1 MKKNS
6 ILLLL
11 ITVVTITASCSK
23 KEEEPVE
30 IIVQK
35 TQEEIKLEQNME
47 KLTTILETANPFN
60 NSKGEASAITQNILA
75 NKEAFLHDL
84 EIVLAKDREMAA
96 PDGDYP
102 NSSFF
107 IRADKQVSAPE
118 GYIPP
123 NLVSL
128 TKETGDAGNYM
139 INRNDL
145 SLRKPVEYQLARMA
159 TLAANDGVT
168 LLVSSTYRSA
178 EYQAIVF
185 QRNVDTYG
193 LEMAE
198 RDSARAGTSQH
209 QLGTVIDFGSI
220 TNDFYDTKA
229 GIWMREN
236 APSLGWSLS
245 FPPEYESVT
254 GYVWES
260 WHWRYIG
267 VEAVKFQQ
275 KWFKDIQQYMI
286 EFIYSWQN
294 S

>member
-1 MKKNS
+1 MKRFS

-11 ITVVTITASCSK
+11 ITVVTIATSCSK
-23 KEEEPVE
+23 KEEKPIEVV
-30 IIVQK
+30 VQK
-35 TQEEIKLEQNME
+35 TQEEIQLEKDME
-47 KLTTILETANPFN
+47 KLTTILKTANPFN
-60 NSKGEASAITQNILA
+60 NAKGEASMLTENILA

-84 EIVLAKDREMAA
+84 EIVLAHDRQMAA
-96 PDGDYP
+96 EDGDYEK
-102 NSSFF
+102 SSYLL
-107 IRADKQVSAPE
+107 RADKQVSLPE

-123 NLVSL
+123 NLIEL
-128 TKETGDAGNYM
+128 TKATGDAGNYM
-139 INRNDL
+139 INRLDL

-159 TLAANDGVT
+159 TLAANNGVT

-185 QRNVDTYG
+185 QRNVDNYG
-193 LEMAE
+193 LEMAL
-198 RDSARAGTSQH
+198 RDSAKPGTSQH
-209 QLGTVIDFGSI
+209 QLGTAIDFGSI
-220 TNDFYDTKA
+220 TNDFCDTKA
-229 GIWMREN
+229 GIWVHEN
-236 APSLGWSLS
+236 APKLGWSLS
-245 FPPEYESVT
+245 FPQDYESVS

-294 S
+294 